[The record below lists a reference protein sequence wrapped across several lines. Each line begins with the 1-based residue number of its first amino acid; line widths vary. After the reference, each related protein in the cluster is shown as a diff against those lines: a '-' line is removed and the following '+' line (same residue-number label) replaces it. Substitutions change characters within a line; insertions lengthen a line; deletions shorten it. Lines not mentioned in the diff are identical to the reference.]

1 MAQSLLEALKTLSK
15 QAEIGIELVK
25 QYREQVNAGAAKRVF
40 NAMEHKKEIWKAY
53 NEVMVRFVG
62 LRFGELSTIGTSE
75 MWANMKMRGHPIR
88 VTGTKKGFTI
98 EKSNEGNADYFGLAS
113 DHLINQIFKALKSD
127 SSISP
132 GFRSLLEIAEENQI
146 SYDWEFKYQHYYKI
160 PFRSKNVSYPRFLDD
175 LLKGDVPYVYDP
187 SIYVAY
193 GAHAMGLL
201 GMTPAEREALD
212 LAAKKVFVRIIGA
225 ASKNKRG

>member
-1 MAQSLLEALKTLSK
+1 MTQSLLEALKTLSK

-25 QYREQVNAGAAKRVF
+25 QYREQVNVGAGKRVF
-40 NAMEHKKEIWKAY
+40 DAMEHKKEIWKAY
-53 NEVMVRFVG
+53 NIVMRKFVEIRFAD
-62 LRFGELSTIGTSE
+62 LSTIGTSE
-75 MWANMKMRGHPIR
+75 MWANMKMRGHPVR
-88 VTGTKKGFTI
+88 VTGSVKGFTS
-98 EKSNEGNADYFGLAS
+98 EKARERNSDYFGMAS
-113 DHLINQIFKALKSD
+113 EHLINQIFKALLSD
-127 SSISP
+127 SSNSP
-132 GFRSLLEIAEENQI
+132 GFRSLLEIAAENQI

-160 PFRSKNVSYPRFLDD
+160 PFRSKNVSYPKFLDD
-175 LLKGDVPYVYDP
+175 LLRGDVPYVYDP
-187 SIYVAY
+187 GIYIAY